1 MNPDHHDHQI
11 TRSDPDRIHGDILES
26 ILAHVSLIDLVPACL
41 VSRSWHLAVTSSLSL
56 SLSPIKPWLLF
67 HTHNLLSSASSTAA
81 FDPRTRSWLRL
92 HHHQRPNP
100 ITGCSNLQFSI
111 TPSKLSFSTD
121 PLRLRWR
128 HIAPPPTWRIDPLIA
143 FVGDAIV
150 VAGGGSEYV
159 DDPLAVEVY
168 YPDSGDYSDS
178 GRWEAVQSMP
188 VVLKDSAAPTWLA
201 VAATGDKMLVTE
213 KATGL
218 TYVFSPVTKCW
229 TGPHNIGPVHHF
241 FSYCTI
247 ASYGSQAVFAA
258 LIGQANELKKLK
270 LWRVAID
277 GDDIRLIEPP
287 IGEVPME
294 LTEEVIGSISVMICD
309 GFVFVYN
316 AEEPETVVYGEIG
329 GGGVV
334 DGWESVRNVVW
345 KEKKIMERVVVG
357 VGKVGFGDLQRAVWQ
372 GQLAFEE
379 ML

>member
-1 MNPDHHDHQI
+1 
-11 TRSDPDRIHGDILES
+11 
-26 ILAHVSLIDLVPACL
+26 
-41 VSRSWHLAVTSSLSL
+41 
-56 SLSPIKPWLLF
+56 
-67 HTHNLLSSASSTAA
+67 
-81 FDPRTRSWLRL
+81 
-92 HHHQRPNP
+92 
-100 ITGCSNLQFSI
+100 
-111 TPSKLSFSTD
+111 
-121 PLRLRWR
+121 
-128 HIAPPPTWRIDPLIA
+128 
-143 FVGDAIV
+143 
-150 VAGGGSEYV
+150 
-159 DDPLAVEVY
+159 
-168 YPDSGDYSDS
+168 
-178 GRWEAVQSMP
+178 MP

-229 TGPHNIGPVHHF
+229 TGPHNIGPVHPF

-247 ASYGSQAVFAA
+247 ASYGSDVVFAA
-258 LIGQANELKKLK
+258 LIGQANEFKKLK

-287 IGEVPME
+287 IGEIPME
-294 LTEEVIGSISVMICD
+294 LTEEVIGSISVMICG

-316 AEEPETVVYGEIG
+316 GEEPETVVYGEIG

-372 GQLAFEE
+372 GECTFEE
-379 ML
+379 MSKEITEECH